1 MNPAEDEDD
10 PEVREAS
17 KHVEERLEGMRRE
30 AREISEQA
38 KRGVETSSLRERL
51 KDLKARIDE
60 ARRERGGLRS
70 LAPQVAT
77 SARDQ
82 LMHRRE
88 NLRKNLENLD
98 RTLSS
103 KRAGKQRLRQL
114 REKYVKDLQ
123 EMERELESIGT
134 NR

>member
-1 MNPAEDEDD
+1 
-10 PEVREAS
+10 VRGAS
-17 KHVEERLEGMRRE
+17 KDVEEKLEEMRRE

-51 KDLKARIDE
+51 KDLKTRIDE
-60 ARRERGGLRS
+60 ARRERDGLKK

-77 SARDQ
+77 STGDQ
-82 LMHRRE
+82 LIHRRE

-103 KRAGKQRLRQL
+103 KQAGKHRLRQL

-123 EMERELESIGT
+123 EIERELESIGT

>member
-1 MNPAEDEDD
+1 MNLADDEGDLKS
-10 PEVREAS
+10 EEAS
-17 KHVEERLEGMRRE
+17 KDIEEKLEEMRRK
-30 AREISEQA
+30 AREISGQA

-51 KDLKARIDE
+51 KDLKTRIDE
-60 ARRERGGLRS
+60 ARRERDGLKS
-70 LAPQVAT
+70 PAPQAST
-77 SARDQ
+77 STRDQ
-82 LMHRRE
+82 LMQRRK

-103 KRAGKQRLRQL
+103 KQAGKHRLRQL

-123 EMERELESIGT
+123 EIEKELESIGT

>member
-1 MNPAEDEDD
+1 MNPADDEGDLKSQ
-10 PEVREAS
+10 EAS
-17 KHVEERLEGMRRE
+17 KDIEEKLEEMRRK
-30 AREISEQA
+30 AREISGQA

-51 KDLKARIDE
+51 KDLKTRIDE
-60 ARRERGGLRS
+60 ARRERDGLKS
-70 LAPQVAT
+70 HAPQVAT
-77 SARDQ
+77 STRDQ

-103 KRAGKQRLRQL
+103 KQAGKHRLRQL

-123 EMERELESIGT
+123 EIERELESIGT
-134 NR
+134 DR